1 MGVPIKLILK
11 EIGSRINNIGTI
23 VDTDP
28 NNDET
33 TSYVGKMLQ
42 RAGAG
47 VGAGAFAGGIKD
59 MNNMKDTA
67 SAADAASAASDAKD
81 AAEAASAAKDMA
93 DAASAAKDV
102 ASAASDKNIKDITT
116 SNTADVIE
124 RAYKQ
129 LDDIIYK
136 YNSKGQALGEDD
148 KLRAGITAQSMEGSI
163 LESAVIEDPNTGYK
177 MVDTRHLA
185 LANAAAI
192 KEIFE
197 RLDRIE
203 GRNEI

>member
-1 MGVPIKLILK
+1 MSARLILK

-33 TSYVGKMLQ
+33 TSYMGKMLQ
-42 RAGAG
+42 
-47 VGAGAFAGGIKD
+47 GAGAFGGGLKD
-59 MNNMKDTA
+59 IGSFKDNFSSKGA
-67 SAADAASAASDAKD
+67 KDAKD
-81 AAEAASAAKDMA
+81 AASAAKDA
-93 DAASAAKDV
+93 ASAASAAKDV
-102 ASAASDKNIKDITT
+102 ASAVSDKNLKDIDKT
-116 SNTADVIE
+116 STTADIIE
-124 RAYKQ
+124 KAYKG

-136 YNSKGQALGEDD
+136 YNQKGQALGEDD
-148 KLRAGITAQSMEGSI
+148 KLRAGVTAQSMEGSI
-163 LESAVIEDPNTGYK
+163 LESAVMEDPATGYK

-197 RLDRIE
+197 RLDKLE
-203 GRNEI
+203 GKQ

>member
-1 MGVPIKLILK
+1 MAVPIKMILK

-33 TSYVGKMLQ
+33 TSYMGKMLK
-42 RAGAG
+42 GTG
-47 VGAGAFAGGIKD
+47 SFGGGLKDIKD
-59 MNNMKDTA
+59 NFNSK
-67 SAADAASAASDAKD
+67 DAKD
-81 AAEAASAAKDMA
+81 VA
-93 DAASAAKDV
+93 DAAKDV
-102 ASAASDKNIKDITT
+102 ASAASDKNIKDIAKA
-116 SNTADVIE
+116 NTADIIE
-124 RAYKQ
+124 KAYKG

-163 LESAVIEDPNTGYK
+163 LESAVMQDPATGYK

-197 RLDRIE
+197 RLDKLE
-203 GRNEI
+203 GKK

>member
-1 MGVPIKLILK
+1 MAVPIKMILK

-33 TSYVGKMLQ
+33 TSYMGKMVQ
-42 RAGAG
+42 
-47 VGAGAFAGGIKD
+47 GAGAFGGGLKDIKD
-59 MNNMKDTA
+59 NFKFNSKD
-67 SAADAASAASDAKD
+67 AADAAGDAK
-81 AAEAASAAKDMA
+81 
-93 DAASAAKDV
+93 DAASAAKGA
-102 ASAASDKNIKDITT
+102 ASAVSDKKLKDIDKT
-116 SNTADVIE
+116 STTADIIE
-124 RAYKQ
+124 KAYKG

-148 KLRAGITAQSMEGSI
+148 KLRAGITAQSMQGSI
-163 LESAVIEDPNTGYK
+163 LESAVMEDPATGYK

-197 RLDRIE
+197 RLDKLE
-203 GRNEI
+203 GK

>member
-1 MGVPIKLILK
+1 MSARLILK

-33 TSYVGKMLQ
+33 TSYMGKMLQ
-42 RAGAG
+42 
-47 VGAGAFAGGIKD
+47 GAGAFGGGLKDIGSFKDNFKNSKGAAG
-59 MNNMKDTA
+59 
-67 SAADAASAASDAKD
+67 DAKD
-81 AAEAASAAKDMA
+81 AASAAKDA
-93 DAASAAKDV
+93 ASAASAAKDV
-102 ASAASDKNIKDITT
+102 ASAVSDKNLKDIDKT
-116 SNTADVIE
+116 STTADIIE
-124 RAYKQ
+124 KAYKG

-136 YNSKGQALGEDD
+136 YNHKGQALGEDD
-148 KLRAGITAQSMEGSI
+148 KLRAGVTAQSMEGSI
-163 LESAVIEDPNTGYK
+163 LESAVMEDPATGYK

-197 RLDRIE
+197 RLDKLE
-203 GRNEI
+203 GKQ

>member
-1 MGVPIKLILK
+1 MSARLILK

-33 TSYVGKMLQ
+33 TSYMGKMLQ
-42 RAGAG
+42 
-47 VGAGAFAGGIKD
+47 GAGAFGGGLKD
-59 MNNMKDTA
+59 IGSFKDNFKN
-67 SAADAASAASDAKD
+67 SKDAADAASTAKD
-81 AAEAASAAKDMA
+81 AAA
-93 DAASAAKDV
+93 
-102 ASAASDKNIKDITT
+102 AASDKNIKDIAKT
-116 SNTADVIE
+116 NTADIIE
-124 RAYKQ
+124 KAYKG

-148 KLRAGITAQSMEGSI
+148 KLRAGVTAQSMEGSI
-163 LESAVIEDPNTGYK
+163 LESAVMEDPATGYK

-197 RLDRIE
+197 RLDKLE
-203 GRNEI
+203 GKK

>member
-1 MGVPIKLILK
+1 MSARLILK

-33 TSYVGKMLQ
+33 TSYMGKMLQ
-42 RAGAG
+42 GAG
-47 VGAGAFAGGIKD
+47 SFGGGLKD
-59 MNNMKDTA
+59 IGKLKDNFN
-67 SAADAASAASDAKD
+67 SKDAADA
-81 AAEAASAAKDMA
+81 
-93 DAASAAKDV
+93 
-102 ASAASDKNIKDITT
+102 ASAASDKNIKDIDKT
-116 SNTADVIE
+116 SNTADIIE
-124 RAYKQ
+124 KAYKG

-148 KLRAGITAQSMEGSI
+148 KLRAGVTAQSMEGSI
-163 LESAVIEDPNTGYK
+163 LESAVMEDPATGYK

-197 RLDRIE
+197 RLDKLE
-203 GRNEI
+203 GKQ

>member
-1 MGVPIKLILK
+1 MSARLILK

-33 TSYVGKMLQ
+33 TSYMGKMLQ
-42 RAGAG
+42 
-47 VGAGAFAGGIKD
+47 GAGAFGGGLKD
-59 MNNMKDTA
+59 IGSFKDNFKN
-67 SAADAASAASDAKD
+67 SKDAKD
-81 AAEAASAAKDMA
+81 AASAAKDAA

-102 ASAASDKNIKDITT
+102 ASAVSDKNLKDIDKT
-116 SNTADVIE
+116 STTADIIE
-124 RAYKQ
+124 KAYKG
-129 LDDIIYK
+129 LDDIIYR
-136 YNSKGQALGEDD
+136 YNNKGQALGEDD
-148 KLRAGITAQSMEGSI
+148 KLRAGITAQSMQGSI
-163 LESAVIEDPNTGYK
+163 LESAVMEDPNTGYK

-197 RLDRIE
+197 RLDKLE
-203 GRNEI
+203 GKK

>member
-1 MGVPIKLILK
+1 MSARLILK

-33 TSYVGKMLQ
+33 TSYMGKMVQ
-42 RAGAG
+42 
-47 VGAGAFAGGIKD
+47 GAGAFGGGLKD
-59 MNNMKDTA
+59 IGSFKDNF
-67 SAADAASAASDAKD
+67 SSKDAKD
-81 AAEAASAAKDMA
+81 AKDAASAAKDAA

-102 ASAASDKNIKDITT
+102 ASAVSDKNLKDIDKTK
-116 SNTADVIE
+116 TADIIE
-124 RAYKQ
+124 KAYKG
-129 LDDIIYK
+129 LDDIIYR
-136 YNSKGQALGEDD
+136 YNHKGQALGEDD
-148 KLRAGITAQSMEGSI
+148 KLRAGVTAQSMEGSI
-163 LESAVIEDPNTGYK
+163 LESAVMEDPATGYK

-197 RLDRIE
+197 RLDKLE
-203 GRNEI
+203 GKK

>member
-1 MGVPIKLILK
+1 MSARLILK

-33 TSYVGKMLQ
+33 TSYAGKMLQ
-42 RAGAG
+42 GT
-47 VGAGAFAGGIKD
+47 GAFGGGLKDIKD
-59 MNNMKDTA
+59 NFST
-67 SAADAASAASDAKD
+67 KD
-81 AAEAASAAKDMA
+81 AST
-93 DAASAAKDV
+93 
-102 ASAASDKNIKDITT
+102 ASDKNIKDIDKTG
-116 SNTADVIE
+116 NTADIIE
-124 RAYKQ
+124 KAYKG

-148 KLRAGITAQSMEGSI
+148 KLRAGVTAQSMEGSI
-163 LESAVIEDPNTGYK
+163 LESAVMEDPATGYK

-197 RLDRIE
+197 RLDKLE
-203 GRNEI
+203 GKQ

>member
-1 MGVPIKLILK
+1 MGVPVKLILK
-11 EIGSRINNIGTI
+11 EIGSRINNIGTL

-28 NNDET
+28 ENDET
-33 TSYVGKMLQ
+33 TSYAGKMLQ
-42 RAGAG
+42 GA
-47 VGAGAFAGGIKD
+47 GAGAFAAGIKD
-59 MNNMKDTA
+59 MKNMKD
-67 SAADAASAASDAKD
+67 AADAAKD
-81 AAEAASAAKDMA
+81 AAD
-93 DAASAAKDV
+93 
-102 ASAASDKNIKDITT
+102 AASDKNIKDVT
-116 SNTADVIE
+116 STNTADVIE
-124 RAYKQ
+124 KAYKG

-136 YNSKGQALGEDD
+136 YNKKGQALGEDD
-148 KLRAGITAQSMEGSI
+148 KLRAGVTAQSMEGSI
-163 LESAVIEDPNTGYK
+163 LESAVIEDPETGYK

>member
-1 MGVPIKLILK
+1 MSARLILK
-11 EIGSRINNIGTI
+11 EMGSRINNIGTI

-42 RAGAG
+42 GT
-47 VGAGAFAGGIKD
+47 GAFGGGLKDIKD
-59 MNNMKDTA
+59 NFN
-67 SAADAASAASDAKD
+67 SKD
-81 AAEAASAAKDMA
+81 AA
-93 DAASAAKDV
+93 DV
-102 ASAASDKNIKDITT
+102 ASDENIKDIAKT
-116 SNTADVIE
+116 NTADIIE
-124 RAYKQ
+124 KAYKG

-148 KLRAGITAQSMEGSI
+148 KLRAGVTAQSMEGSI
-163 LESAVIEDPNTGYK
+163 LESAVMEDPATGYK

-197 RLDRIE
+197 RLDKLE
-203 GRNEI
+203 GKQ

>member
-1 MGVPIKLILK
+1 MSARLILK

-33 TSYVGKMLQ
+33 TSYMGKMLQ
-42 RAGAG
+42 
-47 VGAGAFAGGIKD
+47 GAGAFGGGLKD
-59 MNNMKDTA
+59 IGSFKDNFKPK
-67 SAADAASAASDAKD
+67 DAKGAAKD
-81 AAEAASAAKDMA
+81 AASTAKDVA
-93 DAASAAKDV
+93 SAASAAKDV
-102 ASAASDKNIKDITT
+102 ASAVSDKNLKDIDKT
-116 SNTADVIE
+116 STTADIIE
-124 RAYKQ
+124 KAYKG

-136 YNSKGQALGEDD
+136 YNHKGQALGEDD
-148 KLRAGITAQSMEGSI
+148 KLRAGVTAQSMEGSI
-163 LESAVIEDPNTGYK
+163 LESAVMEDPATGYK

-197 RLDRIE
+197 RLDKLE
-203 GRNEI
+203 GKE

>member
-1 MGVPIKLILK
+1 MAVPIKMILK

-33 TSYVGKMLQ
+33 TSYMGKMME
-42 RAGAG
+42 GT
-47 VGAGAFAGGIKD
+47 GAFGGGLKDIK
-59 MNNMKDTA
+59 
-67 SAADAASAASDAKD
+67 DAKD
-81 AAEAASAAKDMA
+81 AA
-93 DAASAAKDV
+93 KDV
-102 ASAASDKNIKDITT
+102 AAAVSDKNIKDIAKT
-116 SNTADVIE
+116 NTADIIE
-124 RAYKQ
+124 KAYKS

-148 KLRAGITAQSMEGSI
+148 KLRAGVTAQSMEGSI
-163 LESAVIEDPNTGYK
+163 LESAVMQDPATGYK

-197 RLDRIE
+197 KIDELEALIKK
-203 GRNEI
+203 

>member
-1 MGVPIKLILK
+1 MSARLILK

-33 TSYVGKMLQ
+33 TSYMGKMVQ
-42 RAGAG
+42 
-47 VGAGAFAGGIKD
+47 GAGAFGGGLKDIKD
-59 MNNMKDTA
+59 NFKFN
-67 SAADAASAASDAKD
+67 SKD
-81 AAEAASAAKDMA
+81 AAD
-93 DAASAAKDV
+93 
-102 ASAASDKNIKDITT
+102 AASDKNIKDIDKT
-116 SNTADVIE
+116 SNTADIIE
-124 RAYKQ
+124 KAYKG

-148 KLRAGITAQSMEGSI
+148 KLRAGVTAQSMEGSI
-163 LESAVIEDPNTGYK
+163 LESAVMEDPATGYK

-197 RLDRIE
+197 RLDKLE
-203 GRNEI
+203 GKQ

>member
-1 MGVPIKLILK
+1 MSARLILK

-33 TSYVGKMLQ
+33 TSYAGKMLQ
-42 RAGAG
+42 
-47 VGAGAFAGGIKD
+47 GAGAFGGGTKGIGSFKD
-59 MNNMKDTA
+59 NFD
-67 SAADAASAASDAKD
+67 SEDAASAAGDAKD
-81 AAEAASAAKDMA
+81 AASAAKDA
-93 DAASAAKDV
+93 ASAASAAKDV
-102 ASAASDKNIKDITT
+102 ASAVSDKNLKDIDKT
-116 SNTADVIE
+116 STTADIIE
-124 RAYKQ
+124 KAYKG

-136 YNSKGQALGEDD
+136 YNHKGQALGEDD
-148 KLRAGITAQSMEGSI
+148 KLRAGVTAQSMEGSI
-163 LESAVIEDPNTGYK
+163 LESAVMEDPATGYK

-197 RLDRIE
+197 RLDKLE
-203 GRNEI
+203 GKE

>member
-1 MGVPIKLILK
+1 MSARLILK

-33 TSYVGKMLQ
+33 TSYMGKMLD
-42 RAGAG
+42 GT
-47 VGAGAFAGGIKD
+47 GAFGGGLKDIKD
-59 MNNMKDTA
+59 NFNSKD
-67 SAADAASAASDAKD
+67 S
-81 AAEAASAAKDMA
+81 
-93 DAASAAKDV
+93 
-102 ASAASDKNIKDITT
+102 SAASDKNIKDIDKT
-116 SNTADVIE
+116 SNTADIIE
-124 RAYKQ
+124 KAYKG

-148 KLRAGITAQSMEGSI
+148 KLRAGVTAQSMEGSI
-163 LESAVIEDPNTGYK
+163 LESAVMEDPATGYK

-197 RLDRIE
+197 RLDKLE
-203 GRNEI
+203 GKK

>member
-1 MGVPIKLILK
+1 MSARLILK

-33 TSYVGKMLQ
+33 TSYAGKMLQ
-42 RAGAG
+42 
-47 VGAGAFAGGIKD
+47 GAGAFGGGLKDIKD
-59 MNNMKDTA
+59 NFKFNSK
-67 SAADAASAASDAKD
+67 DAAD
-81 AAEAASAAKDMA
+81 AAEAAEAAD
-93 DAASAAKDV
+93 AAKDV
-102 ASAASDKNIKDITT
+102 AAAVSDKNLKDIDKNDT
-116 SNTADVIE
+116 TADIIE
-124 RAYKQ
+124 KAYKG

-148 KLRAGITAQSMEGSI
+148 KLRAGVTAQSMEGSI
-163 LESAVIEDPNTGYK
+163 LESAVMEDPATGYK

-197 RLDRIE
+197 RLDKLE
-203 GRNEI
+203 GK

>member
-1 MGVPIKLILK
+1 MDARLILK

-33 TSYVGKMLQ
+33 TSYMGKMLE
-42 RAGAG
+42 GAG
-47 VGAGAFAGGIKD
+47 PFGGGLKDIGDIKD
-59 MNNMKDTA
+59 NF
-67 SAADAASAASDAKD
+67 SSKD
-81 AAEAASAAKDMA
+81 AAG
-93 DAASAAKDV
+93 
-102 ASAASDKNIKDITT
+102 AASDKNIKDIDKT
-116 SNTADVIE
+116 SNTADIIE
-124 RAYKQ
+124 KAYKG

-148 KLRAGITAQSMEGSI
+148 KLRAGVTAQSMEGSI
-163 LESAVIEDPNTGYK
+163 LESAVMEDPATGYK

-197 RLDRIE
+197 RLDKLE
-203 GRNEI
+203 GKK

>member
-1 MGVPIKLILK
+1 MSARLILK

-33 TSYVGKMLQ
+33 TSYAGKMLQ
-42 RAGAG
+42 GAG
-47 VGAGAFAGGIKD
+47 SFGGGTKGIGSFKD
-59 MNNMKDTA
+59 NFSSK
-67 SAADAASAASDAKD
+67 DAASAAGDAKD
-81 AAEAASAAKDMA
+81 AA

-102 ASAASDKNIKDITT
+102 ASTASVAKDVASAVSDKNLKDIDKT
-116 SNTADVIE
+116 STTADIIE
-124 RAYKQ
+124 KAYKG

-136 YNSKGQALGEDD
+136 YNHKGQALGEDD
-148 KLRAGITAQSMEGSI
+148 KLRAGVTAQSMEGSI
-163 LESAVIEDPNTGYK
+163 LESAVMEDPATGYK

-197 RLDRIE
+197 RLDKLE
-203 GRNEI
+203 GKQ

>member
-1 MGVPIKLILK
+1 MSARLILK

-33 TSYVGKMLQ
+33 TSYAGKMLQ
-42 RAGAG
+42 
-47 VGAGAFAGGIKD
+47 GAGAFGGGTKGIGSSKD
-59 MNNMKDTA
+59 NFNPK
-67 SAADAASAASDAKD
+67 DAASAAGDAKD
-81 AAEAASAAKDMA
+81 AASTAK

-102 ASAASDKNIKDITT
+102 ASAASDENLKDIDKT
-116 SNTADVIE
+116 STTADIIE
-124 RAYKQ
+124 KAYKG

-136 YNSKGQALGEDD
+136 YNHKGQALGEDD
-148 KLRAGITAQSMEGSI
+148 KLRAGVTAQSMEGSI
-163 LESAVIEDPNTGYK
+163 LESAVMEDPATGYK

-197 RLDRIE
+197 RLDKLE
-203 GRNEI
+203 GKQ

>member
-1 MGVPIKLILK
+1 MSARLILK

-33 TSYVGKMLQ
+33 TSYAGKMLQ
-42 RAGAG
+42 
-47 VGAGAFAGGIKD
+47 GAGAFGGGTKGNGSFKD
-59 MNNMKDTA
+59 NFSSKE
-67 SAADAASAASDAKD
+67 AASAAGDAKD
-81 AAEAASAAKDMA
+81 AASAAKDA
-93 DAASAAKDV
+93 ASAASAAKDV
-102 ASAASDKNIKDITT
+102 ASAVSDKNLKDIDKT
-116 SNTADVIE
+116 STTADIIE
-124 RAYKQ
+124 KAYKG

-136 YNSKGQALGEDD
+136 YNHKGQALGEDD
-148 KLRAGITAQSMEGSI
+148 KLRAGVTAQSMEGSI
-163 LESAVIEDPNTGYK
+163 LESAVMEDPATGYK

-197 RLDRIE
+197 RLDKLE
-203 GRNEI
+203 GKQ

>member
-1 MGVPIKLILK
+1 MAVPIKMILK

-33 TSYVGKMLQ
+33 TSYMGKMLE
-42 RAGAG
+42 GE
-47 VGAGAFAGGIKD
+47 GAFGGGLKDIKD
-59 MNNMKDTA
+59 NF
-67 SAADAASAASDAKD
+67 SSKD
-81 AAEAASAAKDMA
+81 AADVAST
-93 DAASAAKDV
+93 AKDV
-102 ASAASDKNIKDITT
+102 AAAASDKNIKDIDKT
-116 SNTADVIE
+116 SNTADIIE
-124 RAYKQ
+124 KAYKG

-163 LESAVIEDPNTGYK
+163 LESAVMEDPATGYK

-197 RLDRIE
+197 RLDKLE
-203 GRNEI
+203 GKK

>member
-1 MGVPIKLILK
+1 MNARLILK

-33 TSYVGKMLQ
+33 TSYMGKMLQ
-42 RAGAG
+42 GT
-47 VGAGAFAGGIKD
+47 GAFGGGLKDIKD
-59 MNNMKDTA
+59 NFN
-67 SAADAASAASDAKD
+67 SKD
-81 AAEAASAAKDMA
+81 AAD
-93 DAASAAKDV
+93 
-102 ASAASDKNIKDITT
+102 AASDKNIKDIDKT
-116 SNTADVIE
+116 SNTADIIE
-124 RAYKQ
+124 KAYKG

-148 KLRAGITAQSMEGSI
+148 KLHAGVTAQSMEGSI
-163 LESAVIEDPNTGYK
+163 LESAVMEDPATGYK
-177 MVDTRHLA
+177 IVDTRHLA

-197 RLDRIE
+197 RLDKLE
-203 GRNEI
+203 GKQ

>member
-1 MGVPIKLILK
+1 MSARLILK

-33 TSYVGKMLQ
+33 TSYAGKMLQ
-42 RAGAG
+42 GT
-47 VGAGAFAGGIKD
+47 GAFGGGTKGIGSSKD
-59 MNNMKDTA
+59 NFNPK
-67 SAADAASAASDAKD
+67 DAASAAGDAKD
-81 AAEAASAAKDMA
+81 AASTAK

-102 ASAASDKNIKDITT
+102 ASAVSDKNLKDIDKT
-116 SNTADVIE
+116 STTADIIE
-124 RAYKQ
+124 KAYKG

-136 YNSKGQALGEDD
+136 YNHKGQALGEDD
-148 KLRAGITAQSMEGSI
+148 KLRAGVTAQSMEGSI
-163 LESAVIEDPNTGYK
+163 LESAVMEDPATGYK

-197 RLDRIE
+197 RLDKLE
-203 GRNEI
+203 GKK

>member
-1 MGVPIKLILK
+1 MSARLILK

-33 TSYVGKMLQ
+33 TSYAGKMLQ
-42 RAGAG
+42 GD
-47 VGAGAFAGGIKD
+47 GAFGGGLKDIKD
-59 MNNMKDTA
+59 NFN
-67 SAADAASAASDAKD
+67 SKD
-81 AAEAASAAKDMA
+81 AA
-93 DAASAAKDV
+93 DV
-102 ASAASDKNIKDITT
+102 ASDKNIKDIDKT
-116 SNTADVIE
+116 SNTADIIE
-124 RAYKQ
+124 KAYKG

-148 KLRAGITAQSMEGSI
+148 KLRAGVTAQSMEGSI
-163 LESAVIEDPNTGYK
+163 LESAVMEDPATGYK

-197 RLDRIE
+197 RLDKLE
-203 GRNEI
+203 GKQ

>member
-1 MGVPIKLILK
+1 MAVPIKMILK

-23 VDTDP
+23 VDTNP

-33 TSYVGKMLQ
+33 TSYMGKMVQ
-42 RAGAG
+42 
-47 VGAGAFAGGIKD
+47 GAGAFGGGLKDIKD
-59 MNNMKDTA
+59 NFKFNSKDAADAADTA
-67 SAADAASAASDAKD
+67 SAAK
-81 AAEAASAAKDMA
+81 

-102 ASAASDKNIKDITT
+102 AAAVSDKNLKDIDKNGT
-116 SNTADVIE
+116 TADIIE
-124 RAYKQ
+124 KAYKG

-163 LESAVIEDPNTGYK
+163 LESAVMEDPATGYK

-197 RLDRIE
+197 RLDKLE
-203 GRNEI
+203 GKQ